1 MAKMQHLVAQI
12 ARFERLIEED
22 APLSEVLPNVYR
34 ANRERYKGYTIRQL
48 CQEMHDL
55 YVSHDVKQ
63 LQKRDVPRALFP
75 TCGNEPT
82 RSELGLCTWSG

>member
-1 MAKMQHLVAQI
+1 MTPAEDMAKMQHLVAQI

-22 APLSEVLPNVYR
+22 APLCDVLPSIYKTYE
-34 ANRERYKGYTIRQL
+34 ERYHGYTIRQL

-63 LQKRDVPRALFP
+63 LQKEMFRKITSRK
-75 TCGNEPT
+75 
-82 RSELGLCTWSG
+82 S

>member
-1 MAKMQHLVAQI
+1 MTPAEDMAKMQHLVAQI

-22 APLSEVLPNVYR
+22 APLCDVLPSI
-34 ANRERYKGYTIRQL
+34 YKTYEEHFRTFAIRQL

-63 LQKRDVPRALFP
+63 LQKKCSMEITSRK
-75 TCGNEPT
+75 
-82 RSELGLCTWSG
+82 S